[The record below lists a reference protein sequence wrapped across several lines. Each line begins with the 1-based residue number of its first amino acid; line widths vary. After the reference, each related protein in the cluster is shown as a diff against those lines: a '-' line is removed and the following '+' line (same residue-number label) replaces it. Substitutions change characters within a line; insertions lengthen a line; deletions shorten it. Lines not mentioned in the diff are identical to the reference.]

1 MTTCRE
7 AWQISRQLWKT
18 PAAERQQSLCQ
29 ACLTPGEAGLAPRQ
43 ENSEAEAG
51 KTEYTVAQGSPTC
64 PSPSWAP
71 HSAPSTSGAA
81 VQPWDGVSIQGLT
94 MPVMSPRVSPVTLT
108 RPLQHLTLL
117 QNTLRTHKVGTRLLC
132 NPIPPAAP
140 STGYSHCGNP
150 AGSGA
155 VGQVLGG
162 SWGDPT
168 LAKHRS
174 PERGLQSLSSLGQ
187 LGERPGTPGAP
198 PRSPLPPSRGCGPI
212 SGPHTAKGDA
222 ATLRG
227 YPRLPLTTEYP

>member
-132 NPIPPAAP
+132 NSIPPG
-140 STGYSHCGNP
+140 STEHWIQP
-150 AGSGA
+150 
-155 VGQVLGG
+155 LRE
-162 SWGDPT
+162 P
-168 LAKHRS
+168 
-174 PERGLQSLSSLGQ
+174 RGLW
-187 LGERPGTPGAP
+187 
-198 PRSPLPPSRGCGPI
+198 GCGA
-212 SGPHTAKGDA
+212 GAGG
-222 ATLRG
+222 LMG
-227 YPRLPLTTEYP
+227 

>member
-7 AWQISRQLWKT
+7 AWQISRHLWKT

-29 ACLTPGEAGLAPRQ
+29 ACLIPGEVGLAPRQ

-51 KTEYTVAQGSPTC
+51 KTEYTVAEGSPTC

-117 QNTLRTHKVGTRLLC
+117 QEHPQDTQGGDKAFVQPNSPWQHRALDTATVGTPR
-132 NPIPPAAP
+132 A
-140 STGYSHCGNP
+140 
-150 AGSGA
+150 
-155 VGQVLGG
+155 LGL
-162 SWGDPT
+162 WG
-168 LAKHRS
+168 R
-174 PERGLQSLSSLGQ
+174 
-187 LGERPGTPGAP
+187 
-198 PRSPLPPSRGCGPI
+198 C
-212 SGPHTAKGDA
+212 
-222 ATLRG
+222 
-227 YPRLPLTTEYP
+227 